1 MPATRRSRRRNQRP
15 WFAPGGPGGTDAP
28 GFLLRDMFLVD
39 AAAGALANRN
49 CEPGPGQII
58 GVTDTD
64 TAIAVASGVLSFSGA
79 GPSNYANSR
88 VTLTGQTRTAGRV
101 LLIETTPA
109 GTAGFATAGWNPSNP
124 AAASTMAGPLCSSGG
139 AVHDFTLNAASFQL
153 GTYTAAALQKFAVVL
168 RATGHVLL
176 QLVSGR
182 WKVLYVHNL
191 STTTPMYPAIMRHSN
206 ARTYDNLRV
215 LSNLWQ
221 TPIYASDSFNR
232 ANGALG
238 STDGAGVE
246 EPGGS
251 GLAWS
256 VLQGTCAV
264 ASNVAA
270 FSARDGTSGIGMAVV
285 ETGSG
290 DGFYEVTQTTGA
302 AAGGRP
308 GIAFR
313 VTDATNYWVAYIDN
327 SANLLRIDEVVAGSV
342 TNRASVAATVADS
355 TAYRLFVIAD
365 GASVVAGHNNVTR
378 AAYASAA
385 TGLTAGKVG
394 LYVDT
399 AVDVTFENFAARP
412 RYVDSFAPLAA

>member
-1 MPATRRSRRRNQRP
+1 MPTLRRSRRRNLRP
-15 WFAPGGPGGTDAP
+15 WFAPGGLGHPLTP
-28 GFLLRDMFLVD
+28 RYLLNDMFLVD
-39 AAAGALANRN
+39 AAAGTLANRN

-58 GVTDTD
+58 AVTDTGSAL
-64 TAIAVASGVLSFSGA
+64 AIASGRLAFSGA
-79 GPSNYANSR
+79 GPSNYASSR
-88 VTLTGQTRTAGRV
+88 ATFTGQSRAAGKV
-101 LLIETTPA
+101 LLCKAIPPA
-109 GTAGFATAGWNPSNP
+109 TGGFWTLGWNTANP
-124 AAASTMAGPLCSSGG
+124 GTSAGSQLLLSSSGTI
-139 AVHDFTLNAASFQL
+139 HDFQLNSGSGQI
-153 GTYTAAALQKFAVVL
+153 GTYTAAEQQLAVVL
-168 RATGHVLL
+168 RATGHVDL
-176 QLVSGR
+176 QKVSGR
-182 WKVLYVHNL
+182 WKVLWVHNAG
-191 STTTPMYPAIMRHSN
+191 TTATMLPAILRHSN
-206 ARTYDNLRV
+206 ACDFDDLRV

-270 FSARDGTSGIGMAVV
+270 FSARDGTSGIGLAVV

-313 VTDATNYWVAYIDN
+313 VTDATNYWIAYIDN
-327 SANLLRIDEVVAGSV
+327 SANLLRIDEVVAGVV

-355 TAYRLFVIAD
+355 TAYRLCVIAD
-365 GASVVAGHNNVTR
+365 GASVVAFHNNATR

-385 TGLTAGKVG
+385 TGLSAGKVG

-412 RYVDSFAPLAA
+412 RYVDSFASLAA